1 MFAQCP
7 SPWRAAVA
15 PHGWS
20 GLDSRLG
27 THAEQQVTAADVDGV
42 GTALRLGATAHES
55 GRWQSVRDAVAPVH
69 RVRTTCRGCGDEAL
83 ERFLSLGH
91 QPLANAF
98 LRRPEDADDEPRFP
112 LEVHMCTTCSL
123 VQLADVIAPEVLFAE
138 YIYVTGTSSTMA
150 AHAARFAEDVS
161 RVLSLS
167 EHDLVIEVASND
179 GSLLRHFKERGAR
192 VMGVEPAR
200 NIASV
205 AIARGIATDNRFFD
219 ATTALSLRASHGA
232 ARLVVANNVLAHVD
246 DTLGFLRGC
255 AHLID
260 EGAVVV
266 EVPYAGA
273 LLEGTEY
280 DTIYHEHLCYF
291 SLTALA
297 RVAERAGLGIS
308 RVDEVSVHGGSI
320 RVWMTKGSA
329 HGEQARAM
337 MASEQLQGLTTL
349 DRWRAF
355 AVRVMENKRALRM
368 LLEQLHGEGKV
379 VVGYGAPAK
388 SSTLLNFCGIDTTLL
403 PFIVDRNPLKVGTL
417 TPGMHIPV
425 LDADA
430 LFARGPDY
438 VLILAWNLADEVV
451 EDQRAHRDRGGRFIL
466 PIPSPR
472 IM

>member
-1 MFAQCP
+1 M
-7 SPWRAAVA
+7 SPADIDGA
-15 PHGWS
+15 
-20 GLDSRLG
+20 G
-27 THAEQQVTAADVDGV
+27 TGVRRGVSAHAT
-42 GTALRLGATAHES
+42 
-55 GRWQSVRDAVAPVH
+55 GRWQSVRDSVEPVH
-69 RVRTTCRGCGDEAL
+69 RVRTTCRGCSDEAL
-83 ERFLSLGH
+83 ERFLTLGH

-98 LRRPEDADDEPRFP
+98 LRRPEDADEEPRFP

-138 YIYVTGTSSTMA
+138 YIYVSGTSSTMA
-150 AHAARFAEDVS
+150 AHAAHFADDVA
-161 RVLSLS
+161 RALSLS
-167 EHDLVIEVASND
+167 AHDLVVEVASND
-179 GSLLRHFKERGAR
+179 GTLLRHFKERGAR
-192 VMGVEPAR
+192 VIGVEPAR
-200 NIASV
+200 NIAT
-205 AIARGIATDNRFFD
+205 AANARGITTDNRFFD
-219 ATTALSLRASHGA
+219 EAVAVSLRTSHGA
-232 ARLVVANNVLAHVD
+232 ARLVIANNVLAHVD

-260 EGAVVV
+260 DGAVVV
-266 EVPYAGA
+266 EVPYAKA

-297 RVAERAGLGIS
+297 RVAERAGLGIT

-320 RVWMTKGSA
+320 RVWMSKGCA
-329 HGEQARAM
+329 HGEQARDM
-337 MASEQLQGLTTL
+337 MKSEQLQGLTTL
-349 DRWRAF
+349 DTWRAF

-388 SSTLLNFCGIDTTLL
+388 SSTLLNFCGIDTALL

-425 LDADA
+425 LGADV
-430 LFARGPDY
+430 LLARCPDY

-451 EDQRAHRDRGGRFIL
+451 DDQRAHRDRGGRFIL
-466 PIPSPR
+466 PIPAPR